1 MSAYTPTS
9 AQWRTF
15 INSDSSEFMK
25 SGGISRRRGVRQ
37 RSKRSLILRKTH
49 NARDRPE
56 PFHRMIGIYL
66 SFRL

>member
-1 MSAYTPTS
+1 
-9 AQWRTF
+9 
-15 INSDSSEFMK
+15 MK